1 MNGVNFSSGRLRV
14 HNKGKA
20 VFGTPPNCLPLIL
33 HLGRSFEIFF
43 FSFSLFSPDLP
54 HGNALLPTLV
64 CLVGEEVVYEKIFL
78 KASASGKAENPTPS
92 APSCSSAD
100 ETFSISE
107 TDFFFFFH
115 P

>member
-33 HLGRSFEIFF
+33 HLGRSFQKKKIF

-54 HGNALLPTLV
+54 HGNALLATLV
-64 CLVGEEVVYEKIFL
+64 CLVGEEVVYEKIF
-78 KASASGKAENPTPS
+78 
-92 APSCSSAD
+92 
-100 ETFSISE
+100 
-107 TDFFFFFH
+107 
-115 P
+115 